1 MDECHIHA
9 RDTCGFTA
17 AQGERG
23 KAHRAAPPQAC
34 AVGEEGAARHCS
46 KSQVTSCLGK
56 QQMEYLVT
64 CFATGPRCAAIAAL
78 PTATVLARVLAQLDS
93 VFASTRKAGDPTPSQ
108 AFLSGTMHVW
118 NARNEP
124 WVRGAYCPPV
134 ASEPPWAR
142 KALLEPHAG
151 CVYFAGKSHSAPQHP
166 QSALSPY
173 LSSLL
178 LCSFIHRRSHLGR
191 TPGSG

>member
-1 MDECHIHA
+1 M
-9 RDTCGFTA
+9 T
-17 AQGERG
+17 
-23 KAHRAAPPQAC
+23 
-34 AVGEEGAARHCS
+34 
-46 KSQVTSCLGK
+46 QVTSCLGK

-151 CVYFAGKSHSAPQHP
+151 CVYFAGKSDSAPPLPQRNPQPLPLIPLAVFIHP
-166 QSALSPY
+166 QEKPPRAHARFGIAPSPCMVRALHSV
-173 LSSLL
+173 LL
-178 LCSFIHRRSHLGR
+178 LSHSCM
-191 TPGSG
+191 TWAMSVCTCVCVYFVNQVP